1 MNRLYH
7 VDGVSGSFAGD
18 NVSRCCWFCHCNS
31 VTNAFGTIYAHVT
44 TTINVR
50 EREREGGR
58 RDSFMSCNLCKHV
71 SSGVLSA
78 EVRARLIGSREESS
92 ECTVIGYRSDEERR
106 IERVDW
112 PCVSRGAVA

>member
-1 MNRLYH
+1 MLLVLSLQQRNECVRNHLRARDH
-7 VDGVSGSFAGD
+7 DDKCAG
-18 NVSRCCWFCHCNS
+18 
-31 VTNAFGTIYAHVT
+31 
-44 TTINVR
+44 